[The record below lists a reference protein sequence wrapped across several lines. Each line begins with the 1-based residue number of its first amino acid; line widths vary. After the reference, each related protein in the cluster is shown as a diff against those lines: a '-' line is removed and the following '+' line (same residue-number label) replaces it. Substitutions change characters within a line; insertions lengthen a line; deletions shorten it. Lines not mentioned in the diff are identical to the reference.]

1 MKHMLD
7 TAPICDWAPS
17 VTICL
22 LCLVHSSHLV
32 RPHFCDA
39 FYGSSTK
46 KEEETIKVV
55 LILAD
60 LNLKIENEKRVTFH
74 CILQISTLNYNTLS
88 IWHGIFT
95 QASLHLKIS
104 ALRH

>member
-1 MKHMLD
+1 MLD
-7 TAPICDWAPS
+7 TAPLCDWALG

-95 QASLHLKIS
+95 L
-104 ALRH
+104 

>member
-1 MKHMLD
+1 MLFM
-7 TAPICDWAPS
+7 AH
-17 VTICL
+17 L
-22 LCLVHSSHLV
+22 L
-32 RPHFCDA
+32 
-39 FYGSSTK
+39 K
-46 KEEETIKVV
+46 EEEETIKVV